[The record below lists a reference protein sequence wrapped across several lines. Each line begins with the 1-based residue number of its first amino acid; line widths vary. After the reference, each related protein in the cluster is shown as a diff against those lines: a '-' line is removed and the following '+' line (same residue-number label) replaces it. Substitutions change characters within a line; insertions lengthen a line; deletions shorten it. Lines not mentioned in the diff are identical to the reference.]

1 MDVTATAPAEEEE
14 RAPFRISFFVVYP
27 KSRALVLL
35 YRQFPRSLALA
46 LALSLSLALALALSL
61 SFSLFALSFKRGG
74 YQSLLS
80 TQETLSVDDRRC
92 EEEVL
97 FYYAKEGAG
106 PISTNEK
113 NKHQMPKMPNA
124 KCQITDQSKKKQKK
138 EIANT
143 NTKQNK
149 NKNKNSQSREERG
162 MKPTSDRSER
172 SVSP

>member
-14 RAPFRISFFVVYP
+14 RAPLRISFFVEYP

-35 YRQFPRSLALA
+35 YRRFPRSLALA
-46 LALSLSLALALALSL
+46 LALSLALSR

-80 TQETLSVDDRRC
+80 TQETLYVDDRRC
-92 EEEVL
+92 EEVL
-97 FYYAKEGAG
+97 FCYAKEGAA
-106 PISTNEK
+106 SHLHQRK
-113 NKHQMPKMPNA
+113 NKHQNA
-124 KCQITDQSKKKQKK
+124 KCQKDQSKKK
-138 EIANT
+138 
-143 NTKQNK
+143 TKSQQPTTQNK
-149 NKNKNSQSREERG
+149 TKTKTAQSREERG

>member
-14 RAPFRISFFVVYP
+14 RAPFRISFFVEYP

-35 YRQFPRSLALA
+35 YRQFPR
-46 LALSLSLALALALSL
+46 SLALALALSL

-97 FYYAKEGAG
+97 FCYAKEGAG
-106 PISTNEK
+106 PISKEK
-113 NKHQMPKMPNA
+113 
-124 KCQITDQSKKKQKK
+124 
-138 EIANT
+138 
-143 NTKQNK
+143 
-149 NKNKNSQSREERG
+149 
-162 MKPTSDRSER
+162 
-172 SVSP
+172 

>member
-35 YRQFPRSLALA
+35 YRRFPRSLALA
-46 LALSLSLALALALSL
+46 LALSLALSR

-97 FYYAKEGAG
+97 FCYAKEGAG
-106 PISTNEK
+106 PIK
-113 NKHQMPKMPNA
+113 LKVLYPKRKYNR
-124 KCQITDQSKKKQKK
+124 KL
-138 EIANT
+138 
-143 NTKQNK
+143 
-149 NKNKNSQSREERG
+149 NSNDSFVSILSR
-162 MKPTSDRSER
+162 T
-172 SVSP
+172 

>member
-46 LALSLSLALALALSL
+46 LALALSL

-80 TQETLSVDDRRC
+80 TQETLSVDVRRC

-97 FYYAKEGAG
+97 FSYAKEGAG
-106 PISTNEK
+106 P
-113 NKHQMPKMPNA
+113 PKMPNA
-124 KCQITDQSKKKQKK
+124 KCQITDQSKKKEKK
-138 EIANT
+138 RNRKHKHK
-143 NTKQNK
+143 KQNK

>member
-35 YRQFPRSLALA
+35 YRQFPRSLA
-46 LALSLSLALALALSL
+46 LALALALSL

-124 KCQITDQSKKKQKK
+124 KCQMPNNGSKQKK
-138 EIANT
+138 TKKRNRKHKHKKTKTKTKTKTANP
-143 NTKQNK
+143 
-149 NKNKNSQSREERG
+149 E
-162 MKPTSDRSER
+162 RSEE
-172 SVSP
+172 

>member
-46 LALSLSLALALALSL
+46 LALSLSLALALSL

-97 FYYAKEGAG
+97 FSYAKEGAG
-106 PISTNEK
+106 LNK
-113 NKHQMPKMPNA
+113 NAKCQMPNA
-124 KCQITDQSKKKQKK
+124 K
-138 EIANT
+138 
-143 NTKQNK
+143 
-149 NKNKNSQSREERG
+149 
-162 MKPTSDRSER
+162 
-172 SVSP
+172 

>member
-14 RAPFRISFFVVYP
+14 RAPFRISFFVEYP

-35 YRQFPRSLALA
+35 YRRFPRSLALA
-46 LALSLSLALALALSL
+46 LALSLALALALSL

-97 FYYAKEGAG
+97 FSYAKEGAG
-106 PISTNEK
+106 PAK
-113 NKHQMPKMPNA
+113 NAKCQMPNA
-124 KCQITDQSKKKQKK
+124 K
-138 EIANT
+138 
-143 NTKQNK
+143 
-149 NKNKNSQSREERG
+149 
-162 MKPTSDRSER
+162 
-172 SVSP
+172 

>member
-97 FYYAKEGAG
+97 FCYAKEGAG

-124 KCQITDQSKKKQKK
+124 KCQMPNNGSKQKK
-138 EIANT
+138 RKKKKSQT
-143 NTKQNK
+143 QTQKTKQKQKQKQPIPRGARNET
-149 NKNKNSQSREERG
+149 NER
-162 MKPTSDRSER
+162 
-172 SVSP
+172 

>member
-46 LALSLSLALALALSL
+46 LALALSL

-97 FYYAKEGAG
+97 FSYAKEGAG
-106 PISTNEK
+106 PK
-113 NKHQMPKMPNA
+113 CQMPNNG
-124 KCQITDQSKKKQKK
+124 SKQKK
-138 EIANT
+138 RKKKKSQT
-143 NTKQNK
+143 QTQKTKQKQKQPIPRGARNET
-149 NKNKNSQSREERG
+149 NER
-162 MKPTSDRSER
+162 
-172 SVSP
+172 

>member
-46 LALSLSLALALALSL
+46 LALSLS
-61 SFSLFALSFKRGG
+61 FSLFALSFKRGG

-97 FYYAKEGAG
+97 FCYAKEGAG

-124 KCQITDQSKKKQKK
+124 KCQMPNNGSKQKK
-138 EIANT
+138 TKKRNRKQKHK
-143 NTKQNK
+143 TKQKQKQKQPIPRGARNET
-149 NKNKNSQSREERG
+149 NER
-162 MKPTSDRSER
+162 
-172 SVSP
+172 

>member
-97 FYYAKEGAG
+97 ICYAKEGAG

-113 NKHQMPKMPNA
+113 NKHQMPNNG
-124 KCQITDQSKKKQKK
+124 SKQKK
-138 EIANT
+138 TKKRNRKQKHK
-143 NTKQNK
+143 TKQKQKQKQPIPRGARNET
-149 NKNKNSQSREERG
+149 NER
-162 MKPTSDRSER
+162 
-172 SVSP
+172 

>member
-35 YRQFPRSLALA
+35 YRQFPRSLA
-46 LALSLSLALALALSL
+46 LALALALSL

-138 EIANT
+138 RNRKHKHK
-143 NTKQNK
+143 KQNK

>member
-46 LALSLSLALALALSL
+46 LALALSLALALALALSL

-97 FYYAKEGAG
+97 FSYAKEGAG
-106 PISTNEK
+106 PAK
-113 NKHQMPKMPNA
+113 NAKCQMPNA
-124 KCQITDQSKKKQKK
+124 K
-138 EIANT
+138 
-143 NTKQNK
+143 
-149 NKNKNSQSREERG
+149 
-162 MKPTSDRSER
+162 
-172 SVSP
+172 

>member
-46 LALSLSLALALALSL
+46 LALALALSL

-97 FYYAKEGAG
+97 FSYAKEGAG
-106 PISTNEK
+106 PAK
-113 NKHQMPKMPNA
+113 NAKCQMPNA
-124 KCQITDQSKKKQKK
+124 K
-138 EIANT
+138 
-143 NTKQNK
+143 
-149 NKNKNSQSREERG
+149 
-162 MKPTSDRSER
+162 
-172 SVSP
+172 

>member
-1 MDVTATAPAEEEE
+1 VDVTATAPAEEEE
-14 RAPFRISFFVVYP
+14 RAPFRISFFVEYP

-97 FYYAKEGAG
+97 ICYAKEGAG

-124 KCQITDQSKKKQKK
+124 KCQMPNNGSNVKAK
-138 EIANT
+138 
-143 NTKQNK
+143 K
-149 NKNKNSQSREERG
+149 NKK
-162 MKPTSDRSER
+162 
-172 SVSP
+172 

>member
-35 YRQFPRSLALA
+35 YRQFPRSLA
-46 LALSLSLALALALSL
+46 LALALALSL

-124 KCQITDQSKKKQKK
+124 KCQMPNNGSKQKK
-138 EIANT
+138 TKKRNRKHKHK
-143 NTKQNK
+143 KQNK

>member
-35 YRQFPRSLALA
+35 YRQFPRSLA
-46 LALSLSLALALALSL
+46 LALALALSL

-124 KCQITDQSKKKQKK
+124 KCQMPNNGSKQKK
-138 EIANT
+138 T
-143 NTKQNK
+143 KKKKSQTQTQKTKQKQKQKQPIPRGARNET
-149 NKNKNSQSREERG
+149 NER
-162 MKPTSDRSER
+162 
-172 SVSP
+172 

>member
-46 LALSLSLALALALSL
+46 LALALSL

-97 FYYAKEGAG
+97 FSYAKEGAG
-106 PISTNEK
+106 LTK
-113 NKHQMPKMPNA
+113 NAKCQMPNA
-124 KCQITDQSKKKQKK
+124 K
-138 EIANT
+138 
-143 NTKQNK
+143 
-149 NKNKNSQSREERG
+149 
-162 MKPTSDRSER
+162 
-172 SVSP
+172 

>member
-46 LALSLSLALALALSL
+46 LALSLS
-61 SFSLFALSFKRGG
+61 FSLFALSFKRGG

-97 FYYAKEGAG
+97 FCYAKEGAG
-106 PISTNEK
+106 PISKEK

-124 KCQITDQSKKKQKK
+124 KCQMPKNGSKQKK
-138 EIANT
+138 TKKT
-143 NTKQNK
+143 NRKQKHKTKQKQKQKQPIPRGARNET
-149 NKNKNSQSREERG
+149 NER
-162 MKPTSDRSER
+162 
-172 SVSP
+172 

>member
-46 LALSLSLALALALSL
+46 LALSLALDLALSL

-97 FYYAKEGAG
+97 FSYAKEGAG
-106 PISTNEK
+106 PAK
-113 NKHQMPKMPNA
+113 NAKCQMPNA
-124 KCQITDQSKKKQKK
+124 K
-138 EIANT
+138 
-143 NTKQNK
+143 
-149 NKNKNSQSREERG
+149 
-162 MKPTSDRSER
+162 
-172 SVSP
+172 

>member
-35 YRQFPRSLALA
+35 YRQFPRSLA
-46 LALSLSLALALALSL
+46 LALALALSL

-113 NKHQMPKMPNA
+113 NKHQRPKMPNA
-124 KCQITDQSKKKQKK
+124 KCQMPNNGSKQKK
-138 EIANT
+138 T
-143 NTKQNK
+143 KKKSQTQTQKTKQKQKQKQPIPRGARNET
-149 NKNKNSQSREERG
+149 NER
-162 MKPTSDRSER
+162 
-172 SVSP
+172 

>member
-46 LALSLSLALALALSL
+46 LALALSL

-92 EEEVL
+92 
-97 FYYAKEGAG
+97 
-106 PISTNEK
+106 
-113 NKHQMPKMPNA
+113 
-124 KCQITDQSKKKQKK
+124 
-138 EIANT
+138 
-143 NTKQNK
+143 
-149 NKNKNSQSREERG
+149 
-162 MKPTSDRSER
+162 
-172 SVSP
+172 

>member
-46 LALSLSLALALALSL
+46 LALALSL

-97 FYYAKEGAG
+97 FSYAKEGAG
-106 PISTNEK
+106 PIC
-113 NKHQMPKMPNA
+113 QMPNA

-138 EIANT
+138 RNRKHKHK
-143 NTKQNK
+143 KQNK

>member
-46 LALSLSLALALALSL
+46 LALALSL

-80 TQETLSVDDRRC
+80 TQETLSVYDRRC

-97 FYYAKEGAG
+97 FSYAKEGAV
-106 PISTNEK
+106 PSPPTK
-113 NKHQMPKMPNA
+113 KYHMPNMPNA

-138 EIANT
+138 RNRKT
-143 NTKQNK
+143 QTQKTKQ

>member
-46 LALSLSLALALALSL
+46 LALALSL

-97 FYYAKEGAG
+97 FCYAKEGAG
-106 PISTNEK
+106 PISKEK

-124 KCQITDQSKKKQKK
+124 KCQMPNNGSKQKK
-138 EIANT
+138 T
-143 NTKQNK
+143 KKKLQTQTQKTKQKQPIPRGARNET
-149 NKNKNSQSREERG
+149 NER
-162 MKPTSDRSER
+162 
-172 SVSP
+172 

>member
-46 LALSLSLALALALSL
+46 LALALSL

-97 FYYAKEGAG
+97 FSYAKEGAG

-124 KCQITDQSKKKQKK
+124 KCQMPNNGSKQKK
-138 EIANT
+138 RKKKKSQT
-143 NTKQNK
+143 QTQKTKQKQKQKQPIPRGARNET
-149 NKNKNSQSREERG
+149 NER
-162 MKPTSDRSER
+162 
-172 SVSP
+172 

>member
-46 LALSLSLALALALSL
+46 LALALSL

-97 FYYAKEGAG
+97 FSYAKEGAG
-106 PISTNEK
+106 PAK
-113 NKHQMPKMPNA
+113 NA
-124 KCQITDQSKKKQKK
+124 KCQIPNAK
-138 EIANT
+138 
-143 NTKQNK
+143 
-149 NKNKNSQSREERG
+149 
-162 MKPTSDRSER
+162 
-172 SVSP
+172 